1 MQTVTTYTVKTL
13 TVNRLTVKEK
23 RNNNTYR
30 QTNGNQHYAMYIG
43 IVCLGDFFPS
53 YNFYICMT
61 VRYTHGQ
68 ET

>member
-30 QTNGNQHYAMYIG
+30 
-43 IVCLGDFFPS
+43 
-53 YNFYICMT
+53 
-61 VRYTHGQ
+61 
-68 ET
+68 